1 MKWVVCL
8 LSKRWWNFSIY
19 WKLAEKK
26 REWNEI
32 CEGKKRAMPSHWVLI
47 CRNHITIYQLKAN
60 YLEDSLGFSD
70 LIDFLNHIKLFFS
83 INFFNKMTKRNVY
96 SLFMLC
102 VYIFVIFKNWILS
115 LINLFIIEHCFLK
128 PISMWKKRILL
139 IVKHEIYWCA
149 NKPSTTSHLPQRQ
162 TYNRMILFRFLVFLL
177 SFQHLQTIFD
187 VRRRIQADTSV
198 RSTAANAS
206 KNMDLC

>member
-19 WKLAEKK
+19 WKLATLAEKK

-32 CEGKKRAMPSHWVLI
+32 CVGKKRAMPSHWVLI

-83 INFFNKMTKRNVY
+83 INFFNKMAKRNVY

-128 PISMWKKRILL
+128 PISMWKREHITYRQAWDLL
-139 IVKHEIYWCA
+139 MC
-149 NKPSTTSHLPQRQ
+149 QQ
-162 TYNRMILFRFLVFLL
+162 TVYDFAFATKTNI
-177 SFQHLQTIFD
+177 
-187 VRRRIQADTSV
+187 
-198 RSTAANAS
+198 
-206 KNMDLC
+206 

>member
-1 MKWVVCL
+1 MSEVHTIRIILKPVFFSIVFPSIRMKWVVCL

-19 WKLAEKK
+19 WKLATLAEKK

-32 CEGKKRAMPSHWVLI
+32 CVGKKRAMPSHWVLI

-83 INFFNKMTKRNVY
+83 INFFNKMAKRNVY

-128 PISMWKKRILL
+128 PISMWKREHITYRQAWDLL
-139 IVKHEIYWCA
+139 MC
-149 NKPSTTSHLPQRQ
+149 QQ
-162 TYNRMILFRFLVFLL
+162 TVYDFAFATKTNI
-177 SFQHLQTIFD
+177 
-187 VRRRIQADTSV
+187 
-198 RSTAANAS
+198 
-206 KNMDLC
+206 